1 MKPGFARTL
10 SAAFNARPWGLLV
23 PPNWIM
29 LGAFGL
35 LGVVNPGF
43 WLVGLG
49 LEIGYLYAL
58 ASSERFRA
66 TLDGATVD
74 NELEWAAK
82 RARLLGQIEPEDRAA
97 HESFVARCRE
107 IVAHQAASDGSA
119 ADEQAKGLARLA
131 WVQLRLLA
139 ARTAIR
145 RVVRDADARGLD
157 RRITELE
164 RSRDAAASDELKR
177 SLEGQIEIV
186 RDRAARQR
194 EAGDK
199 LAYLDAELER
209 LRQQVELIRE
219 QALLAHD
226 AGGVSRTIDA
236 LGDTLG
242 ESSRW
247 IAEQRQLLG
256 EVDDLL
262 SEPPSPSALIGA
274 PKRRVPQ
281 AEEPS

>member
-1 MKPGFARTL
+1 MIA
-10 SAAFNARPWGLLV
+10 AAFNARPWGLLV

-29 LGAFGL
+29 LGAFAL
-35 LGVVNPGF
+35 LGLMNPGF

-58 ASSERFRA
+58 ASSARFRA
-66 TLDGATVD
+66 TLTDAPVD
-74 NELEWAAK
+74 NEVEWAAK
-82 RARLLGQIEPEDRAA
+82 RARLLGQIEAKDRAT
-97 HESFVARCRE
+97 HEAFVARCRE
-107 IVAHQAASDGSA
+107 IVALQAGGDGGA
-119 ADEQAKGLARLA
+119 ATEQAEGLARLA

-139 ARTAIR
+139 ARAAIR
-145 RVVRDADARGLD
+145 RVVREAETGEALG
-157 RRITELE
+157 RRVGELE
-164 RSRDAAASDELKR
+164 RQRDAATTDELKR
-177 SLEGQIEIV
+177 SLDGQLGII
-186 RDRAARQR
+186 RDRIDRQR
-194 EAGDK
+194 EAGEK

-219 QALLAHD
+219 QALLAND
-226 AGGVSRTIDA
+226 AGGVARTIDA

-262 SEPPSPSALIGA
+262 SEPPSPRALIGDA
-274 PKRRVPQ
+274 PKRRAPQ